1 MLSFS
6 QIGLFTL
13 TSIALIFTPGPD
25 IIYVMTRGMAQ
36 GRRAAL
42 AAAAGFSLG
51 NFAHTLFAVLGL
63 SALLMASATAFQI
76 VKWAGAVYLIYLGI
90 QMIRQASSAMN
101 TGRAAPMAGWA
112 VFRQSILANMLNPK
126 VAIFFLAFFPQ
137 FINPAQGHPQ
147 LQMALLGTL
156 FVGLVLIC
164 FGTVGLCAGW
174 IGAWLRRNASAE
186 VRMGRIAGSVLI
198 LLGLSLAWPSQG

>member
-6 QIGLFTL
+6 QIGLFTIA
-13 TSIALIFTPGPD
+13 SIALIFTPGPD

-36 GRRAAL
+36 GRKAAL

-51 NFAHTLFAVLGL
+51 NFVHTLFAVLGL
-63 SALLMASATAFQI
+63 SALLMASATAFRM
-76 VKWAGAVYLIYLGI
+76 VKWAGALYLIYLGV
-90 QMIRQASSAMN
+90 QMIRHASATVTAGEAVPLS
-101 TGRAAPMAGWA
+101 GWA
-112 VFRQSILANMLNPK
+112 VFRQSILANILNPK

-137 FINPAQGHPQ
+137 FIHPAQGHPQ

-164 FGTVGLCAGW
+164 FATVGLCSGW
-174 IGAWLRRNASAE
+174 IGGWLRRSARAE
-186 VRMGRIAGSVLI
+186 VRMGRIAGGVLI
-198 LLGLSLAWPSQG
+198 LLGLSLAWSGKN